1 VPFLRQLYINE
12 SELILS
18 LNRTT
23 GSYKLLYSV
32 EGTKQGAP
40 ESSHV
45 FNMVSLNAL
54 NALINE
60 LIARLQDIAA
70 GLVESIAGGD
80 AQQPVLAGDGPDL
93 GLLGGILLVLDNSK
107 QVADEQS
114 PHEHSR

>member
-1 VPFLRQLYINE
+1 MRGAEKLQRVDCHIAACAGTA
-12 SELILS
+12 ELD
-18 LNRTT
+18 R
-23 GSYKLLYSV
+23 
-32 EGTKQGAP
+32 
-40 ESSHV
+40 
-45 FNMVSLNAL
+45 FAL
-54 NALINE
+54 
-60 LIARLQDIAA
+60 LQDIAA